1 MMSFKT
7 VRSMLL
13 IAYDSGDLGDED
25 FLVLYNSY
33 QSRNPEFPFAIYG
46 RFSLDSLDE
55 AECLAMFRFRKQDI
69 PLLAQV
75 LGVPEKIACPQRS
88 VCSGM
93 EAFCMVLKRVA
104 YPCRYSDMI
113 QCFGRPV
120 PELCMITNTM
130 LDWIFDNHSHR
141 ILNWNANILNPHF
154 PEVYANA
161 IQRKGAPLPNCFGFV
176 DGTVRPISR
185 PGKNQR
191 MVYNGHKRVHSL
203 KFQSLAL
210 PNGLIGHMYG
220 PVGMLSLTILLY
232 IKKTNNFVKCIP
244 TANLKL

>member
-1 MMSFKT
+1 
-7 VRSMLL
+7 
-13 IAYDSGDLGDED
+13 
-25 FLVLYNSY
+25 
-33 QSRNPEFPFAIYG
+33 
-46 RFSLDSLDE
+46 
-55 AECLAMFRFRKQDI
+55 MFRFRKQDI

-93 EAFCMVLKRVA
+93 QAFCMVLKRVA

-154 PEVYANA
+154 LEVYANA
-161 IQRKGAPLPNCFGFV
+161 IQRKDAPLPNCFGFV
-176 DGTVRPISR
+176 GGTVRPISR
-185 PGKNQR
+185 PGKIKGWFTMDTN
-191 MVYNGHKRVHSL
+191 VY
-203 KFQSLAL
+203 
-210 PNGLIGHMYG
+210 
-220 PVGMLSLTILLY
+220 IL
-232 IKKTNNFVKCIP
+232 
-244 TANLKL
+244 